1 LVATLTASVFVFIIY
16 SFVYYNDI
24 GVPEG
29 DLFPFTQVPPD
40 FLRLLPK
47 HVF

>member
-1 LVATLTASVFVFIIY
+1 LLETLTASVFVFTIY

-29 DLFPFTQVPPD
+29 DLFRLTQMLPD

-47 HVF
+47 DVF